1 MDEVIVKCSTVI
13 DRHSMK
19 IQKKEHNKWIDDCYL
34 LLGIAN
40 YYKGNF
46 TRAEEMFGYVSKKYK
61 AEDSRFDAALWLART
76 YIEQEKF
83 GKANTVLSAIEK
95 DNGKDRPKDF
105 AGQLERTIAYNFLQ
119 QARYKEALPHLENA
133 SRMISEK
140 QLKARMTYITAQ
152 TFKLENRSQMAID
165 NFAQVVR
172 MKPDY
177 EMEFYAK
184 ISQALA
190 FDRKLDSGKI
200 KSMLRE
206 MARAKQYETFRDQI
220 FYALAEIE
228 IEEENIEEGKDLL
241 RKSANASVNNPK
253 QKGRSY
259 LRLADIYFIDR
270 EYLVAKNYYDSTAA
284 FLPEDYPDY
293 LRIIAKA
300 AALDDLVMNLEIID
314 GNDSLLAL
322 ANMDDDERNKKI
334 MRIIVQLEEEAEL
347 KKQQELRALER
358 LQSGALQSTGPRGA
372 AGGSGKDWYF
382 YNPNTLGVGFQEFQR
397 NWGRRTLEDNWRR
410 SNKRENVVQQ
420 GKPGIPVDSIVGAPA
435 IAATPKTLEEFLATL
450 PMNDSSQTALHNE
463 IIDALYNVG
472 TIYKES
478 LFDPDN
484 AIESFL
490 RIANDY
496 DTSATAPSAYYQLYR
511 IYFQKESQGGFVGT
525 GFRDNSDY
533 YKDVILSD
541 YPDSEYAK
549 LILDPDYV
557 TDRNKNFMAE
567 KIAYEETYKKF
578 SRRQYTDVLLT
589 CNSVIQ
595 DEPNNNF
602 LSKYYLIK
610 ALSVSAKNDADA
622 FESIL
627 REIVAKFPDTEEGA
641 KAAEL
646 LGALNEAKAKMA
658 RDAKND
664 QVADKTTASADSS
677 STPNAAAAPAANTSM
692 FAMDAN
698 AEHFF
703 ALIFPKEGV
712 AATTLKENISDF
724 NGQKF
729 AGDNLR
735 ITNSFIDKD
744 RQIIIV
750 RSFGDKA
757 KAMAYYNSFF
767 TDQGFLKD
775 INDNSYQRFIIT
787 TKNFTVLFRN
797 KNPEDYGV
805 FFEQNYL

>member
-1 MDEVIVKCSTVI
+1 
-13 DRHSMK
+13 
-19 IQKKEHNKWIDDCYL
+19 
-34 LLGIAN
+34 
-40 YYKGNF
+40 
-46 TRAEEMFGYVSKKYK
+46 
-61 AEDSRFDAALWLART
+61 
-76 YIEQEKF
+76 
-83 GKANTVLSAIEK
+83 
-95 DNGKDRPKDF
+95 
-105 AGQLERTIAYNFLQ
+105 
-119 QARYKEALPHLENA
+119 
-133 SRMISEK
+133 
-140 QLKARMTYITAQ
+140 
-152 TFKLENRSQMAID
+152 
-165 NFAQVVR
+165 
-172 MKPDY
+172 
-177 EMEFYAK
+177 
-184 ISQALA
+184 
-190 FDRKLDSGKI
+190 
-200 KSMLRE
+200 
-206 MARAKQYETFRDQI
+206 
-220 FYALAEIE
+220 
-228 IEEENIEEGKDLL
+228 
-241 RKSANASVNNPK
+241 
-253 QKGRSY
+253 
-259 LRLADIYFIDR
+259 
-270 EYLVAKNYYDSTAA
+270 
-284 FLPEDYPDY
+284 
-293 LRIIAKA
+293 
-300 AALDDLVMNLEIID
+300 
-314 GNDSLLAL
+314 
-322 ANMDDDERNKKI
+322 
-334 MRIIVQLEEEAEL
+334 
-347 KKQQELRALER
+347 
-358 LQSGALQSTGPRGA
+358 
-372 AGGSGKDWYF
+372 
-382 YNPNTLGVGFQEFQR
+382 
-397 NWGRRTLEDNWRR
+397 
-410 SNKRENVVQQ
+410 
-420 GKPGIPVDSIVGAPA
+420 
-435 IAATPKTLEEFLATL
+435 
-450 PMNDSSQTALHNE
+450 
-463 IIDALYNVG
+463 
-472 TIYKES
+472 
-478 LFDPDN
+478 
-484 AIESFL
+484 
-490 RIANDY
+490 
-496 DTSATAPSAYYQLYR
+496 
-511 IYFQKESQGGFVGT
+511 
-525 GFRDNSDY
+525 
-533 YKDVILSD
+533 
-541 YPDSEYAK
+541 
-549 LILDPDYV
+549 
-557 TDRNKNFMAE
+557 
-567 KIAYEETYKKF
+567 
-578 SRRQYTDVLLT
+578 
-589 CNSVIQ
+589 VIQ